1 MSGCGN
7 AIAQHAQRIAAWPG
21 NPASHSGHSESLRA
35 PPQTMH
41 AAGSQASKKPAQARR
56 SGCAMALRNETL
68 RRAFMAIIGTDRAP
82 ILRTMLTAPD
92 LDPSAVRRQFS
103 RRAASPGSADFL
115 FAEVEARMLERLD
128 PVRLAPRSVIDV
140 GCGAGRGL
148 LALKKR
154 YPAAELIGLDSAL
167 AMVRAARVALAPPQQ
182 GFFARLRARGE
193 QPVARIVAA
202 DARALPL
209 ADSSVDLVWSNLALH
224 WFEAPER
231 ALAEF
236 HRVARPGALLQ
247 FSFFGVDTL
256 AEVRALGARIMH
268 FHDLHDVGDLLGAA
282 GFAEPVMDSERL
294 QLSWSDAGAMLAD
307 LRALGGNAL
316 RGRSRGLLGRAHRDA
331 WLRALESLRRS
342 DGRLQLT
349 VELVFGHAWC
359 PQRKRRGDGL
369 APIGFVQR
377 SSIGRYPRGQ

>member
-1 MSGCGN
+1 
-7 AIAQHAQRIAAWPG
+7 
-21 NPASHSGHSESLRA
+21 
-35 PPQTMH
+35 
-41 AAGSQASKKPAQARR
+41 
-56 SGCAMALRNETL
+56 
-68 RRAFMAIIGTDRAP
+68 
-82 ILRTMLTAPD
+82 MLTAPD

-193 QPVARIVAA
+193 QPVARVVVA
-202 DARALPL
+202 DAHALPL

-316 RGRSRGLLGRAHRDA
+316 RGRSRGLLGRSHRDA
-331 WLRALESLRRS
+331 WLRALETLRRS

-359 PQRKRRGDGL
+359 PQRKRRSDGL
-369 APIGFVQR
+369 APIEFVQR
-377 SSIGRYPRGQ
+377 SAIGRYPRGE